1 MSNFKLFLTIF
12 ILFILISTIFPEDNK
27 PEEIKEDIKSL
38 KDERLETIQYGIDTQ
53 VIDLLKIL
61 ETEKNYEFN
70 SDLLELLKSSTNSR
84 LDQNIIGLFQKA
96 EDDSAVEYAYKQLEE
111 DYNLRDNIKVV
122 YLNYISK
129 YQTTEISEYL
139 LSLIDV
145 ESNAISIAAI
155 TALGLSELD
164 NIIPTLI
171 EYLEDSLFDSLRK
184 PSIIESLGKLKATEA
199 IEILSDIATDIY
211 SDDKSL
217 RWRAVVALGDIGS
230 PESLPVLKS
239 LYSDDDPNLRNNTIT
254 ALKNY
259 PTEEVTNLLIQGLKD
274 SFWKVRV
281 NAATSLGELKIKK
294 AVPILIYK
302 SENDPDTRNVKSASL
317 TALGEIGGTKAF
329 DFIRKLYQNERADIG
344 LRSIAIGILAEKDLS
359 HSLKTIEK
367 VMEDEWGKDKPLIL
381 DYTCKVL
388 STTKSSSLK
397 DLYSKMLLYEESINL
412 KLYAL
417 RGIMLNSIS
426 SMKPEVEKFTT
437 EESQGNVKKLALD
450 VLKSL

>member
-27 PEEIKEDIKSL
+27 PEEIKSL

-397 DLYSKMLLYEESINL
+397 DLYSKMLLYEESLNL